1 MRAAALAIALPITLA
16 ALVLGTAEAP
26 HASSCGGTP
35 GRDTLHGT
43 PRADVLCGL
52 AGNDSIT
59 GLEGNDRIDGG
70 PGNDVI
76 DGGPGNDRIV
86 GGPGTDFIAGGLG
99 DDVVNS
105 RDGAYD
111 RVDCAKGVDVVYAD
125 SQDKVSSFSCETV
138 KRG

>member
-1 MRAAALAIALPITLA
+1 MRVAALAAVTA
-16 ALVLGTAEAP
+16 ALLFGTAGSP
-26 HASSCGGTP
+26 QASSSTSCGGTA
-35 GRDTLHGT
+35 GRDTLRGT
-43 PRADVLCGL
+43 PGADVLCGL

-59 GLEGNDRIDGG
+59 GMEGNDRIDGG

-76 DGGPGNDRIV
+76 DGSPGNDRIV

-99 DDVVNS
+99 NDVINS
-105 RDGAYD
+105 RDGEYD

-125 SQDKVSSFSCETV
+125 AVDKVSGFTCETI